1 MAELRTVTLAE
12 RNQDGHLVFDAAA
25 LDEWYQSQSIDRM
38 LDDIEA
44 AAAHV
49 LREHDQ
55 PSTWRDLTA
64 VEDTPTGGRRVVWS
78 GITEPR
84 EAELAAHTM
93 FRVNTTRQYLEA
105 NDARAACTNL
115 AQLWW
120 LVDQANLLALV
131 PQIRAGKGYQSG
143 LAEINNSRR
152 AQARESAAC
161 AKALHAAGTPK
172 SEIAASLDVSV
183 RQVERYLRS

>member
-1 MAELRTVTLAE
+1 MSERRTVTLAE
-12 RNQDGHLVFDAAA
+12 RNQDGHLVFDMDA
-25 LDEWYQSQSIDRM
+25 LEEWYRAQSIDRM

-55 PSTWRDLTA
+55 PSTWTELTA
-64 VEDTPTGGRRVVWS
+64 VEDTSTGGRRVVWS

-84 EAELAAHTM
+84 EAELAANTM
-93 FRVNTTRQYLEA
+93 FRVAATRQYLEA

-115 AQLWW
+115 ARLWW

-131 PQIRAGKGYQSG
+131 PQIKAGRGYQSG
-143 LAEINNSRR
+143 LAEINDSRR
-152 AQARESAAC
+152 TQARENAAC

-172 SEIAASLDVSV
+172 SEIAASLGVTT